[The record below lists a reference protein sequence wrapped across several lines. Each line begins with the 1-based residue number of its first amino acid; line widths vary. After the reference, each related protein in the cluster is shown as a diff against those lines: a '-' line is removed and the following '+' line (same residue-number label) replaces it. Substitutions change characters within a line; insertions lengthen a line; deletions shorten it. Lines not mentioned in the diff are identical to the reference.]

1 LASRFKRKFACL
13 SVSGGAAFIASWS
26 PGSVE
31 KEKGVAETPE
41 RKDKILIV
49 IPAFNEEEIIQAV
62 VQEIRQEMPEAVVLV
77 VNDGSRDQ
85 TEARARAAGARVLT
99 HPFNMGYGAA
109 LQTGYKYALKGG
121 FDFVLQV
128 DGDGQHDPHYLPIL
142 LQEVREG
149 GVDVAIGSR
158 FLGEGD
164 YRAARLRQAGICLF
178 RFLAS
183 RLCGQKITDPTSGY
197 QAFSR
202 RAVEFCARDS
212 FPGDY
217 PDADVLVMMHRT
229 GLRLREVPVRMRPN
243 ARGRSMHSGLKP
255 LYYIYKMCLS
265 IGLNL
270 LRK

>member
-1 LASRFKRKFACL
+1 MPESQ
-13 SVSGGAAFIASWS
+13 
-26 PGSVE
+26 
-31 KEKGVAETPE
+31 E

-49 IPAFNEEEIIQAV
+49 IPAFNEEEKIHLV
-62 VQEIRQEMPEAVVLV
+62 VQEIRREIPDAVVLV

-85 TEARARAAGARVLT
+85 TETRARAAGARVLT
-99 HPFNMGYGAA
+99 HPFNMGYGVT
-109 LQTGYKYALKGG
+109 LQTGYKYALKYG
-121 FDFVLQV
+121 FDHVLQM
-128 DGDGQHDPHYLPIL
+128 DGDGQHDPRYLPL
-142 LQEVREG
+142 LLREVREG
-149 GVDVAIGSR
+149 EADVVIGSR

-164 YRAARLRQAGICLF
+164 YRAARLRQMGICLF

-197 QAFSR
+197 QALSR

-217 PDADVLVMMHRT
+217 PDADVLVMMHRA
-229 GLRLREVPVRMRPN
+229 GLRLREVPVRMHPN

-265 IGLNL
+265 IALNL
-270 LRK
+270 LRQERPSR